1 MGRDDGG
8 KHGTYCSRMGW
19 LGRRVMR
26 VLLAGGGS
34 GGSSTP
40 VLAVAQELR
49 RRGPCDFLYVGTATG
64 PERELVS
71 RLNIPFKSV
80 ETGKLRR
87 YWSLENLTDIF
98 RVPIGLAQSLRL
110 VAAFRPNVAFAAGG
124 FAAVPP
130 LLAAS
135 LLRIPSVIH
144 QQDVEPG
151 LANRILAP
159 FATAITLTFPESI
172 AHFPRKKATVTGNP
186 VREEILAGSRVEG
199 LRLFGLRDDLP
210 VVLATGGGTGALG
223 LNRLVAAVGPALA
236 GKCQVL
242 HITGRGKQVDAPAV
256 GAHYRQVEFLAEGMG
271 HALAA
276 ADLVIS
282 RAGLSTLTEIAA
294 LGKPSILIPMPDSH
308 QNANARVFSEGGAAI
323 VLQQGML
330 SAEEL
335 ASYVLGLL
343 GDAER
348 RRTLGEQARA
358 LIPPGAECRIADR
371 LERSARR

>member
-1 MGRDDGG
+1 M
-8 KHGTYCSRMGW
+8 
-19 LGRRVMR
+19 
-26 VLLAGGGS
+26 LLAGGGS

-71 RLNIPFKSV
+71 KLAIPFRQV

-87 YWSLENLTDIF
+87 YWSLQNLTDLF
-98 RVPIGLAQSLRL
+98 RLPVGLTQSLRL
-110 VAAFRPNVAFAAGG
+110 VAAFKPDVAFAAGG

-135 LLRIPSVIH
+135 LLRVPTLIH

-159 FATAITLTFPESI
+159 FATAVTVTFPEST

-186 VREEILAGSRVEG
+186 VREEILEGSRGEG
-199 LRLFGLRDDLP
+199 LRLFGLRADLP
-210 VVLATGGGTGALG
+210 VVLATGGGTGAVG
-223 LNRLVAAVGPALA
+223 LNRLVAGAAPILA
-236 GKCQVL
+236 GKCQIV
-242 HITGRGKQVDAPAV
+242 HITGRGKQVDAPDL

-271 HALAA
+271 HALAV

-282 RAGLSTLTEIAA
+282 RAGLSTLTELAA
-294 LGKPSILIPMPDSH
+294 LGKAGILIPMPDSH
-308 QNANARVFSEGGAAI
+308 QNANAQAFSVGDAAV
-323 VLQQGML
+323 VLQQRDLTG
-330 SAEEL
+330 EKL
-335 ASYVLGLL
+335 AFEILRLLEDDQRRHDL
-343 GDAER
+343 GDR
-348 RRTLGEQARA
+348 ARA
-358 LIPPGAECRIADR
+358 LIPVGAECRIADR
-371 LERSARR
+371 LQRLARY